1 MSEKEISVTLASSD
15 VAWQLAQFCKRVG
28 YDAAYELTEAH
39 LPPDER
45 RIRAYQMLAGIDAVS
60 RGLAEAGIAPR

>member
-1 MSEKEISVTLASSD
+1 MSDKTITLTLANGD

-28 YDAAYELTEAH
+28 YEAAYELTEAH
-39 LPPDER
+39 LSPDER
-45 RIRAYQMLAGIDAVS
+45 RERAYQMLAGIDAVS